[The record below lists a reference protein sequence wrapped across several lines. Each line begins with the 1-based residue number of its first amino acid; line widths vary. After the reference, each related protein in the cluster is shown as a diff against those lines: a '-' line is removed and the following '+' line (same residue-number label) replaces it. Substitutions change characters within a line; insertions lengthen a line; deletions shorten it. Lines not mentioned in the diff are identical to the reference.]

1 MSPTLKS
8 LSAGLRE
15 KNRGQLPFQGSVQ
28 SIRDFLA
35 DVAETK
41 RTSADLL
48 FMATYMAS
56 ITTAQA
62 TRPEIFAYT
71 AARKEYIPAKYIAKV
86 ELFVKKWNY
95 SYVDALTLMAERVKN
110 PMIQSM
116 LNRYA
121 NSIES
126 GVPDEDFLTRELIT
140 IRSVYKNAYEQGL
153 EMLKKWGDAY
163 IAMLFSGALVGI
175 IIMMSVAIFS
185 PDNVQ
190 DTLRMSYFIVT
201 AVSIFGLVTMY
212 RSVPADQKT
221 HNLPRLSKEQRMI
234 ARLSRRII
242 PVGIIT
248 GIIFFLLSA
257 TGLVPDVY
265 GLIMLIIGLLLF
277 PLGIIGYLDDQNI
290 INRDGDF
297 TVFIRSLGAV
307 MGGKGVTLTHALA
320 EIDKKSLIHL
330 EPLVNGL
337 YSKLNLGFDEKL
349 TWERFMG
356 DSGSNLISKY
366 LNIFRDSVELGG
378 APDKIGEIVGSSM
391 LEQVLLRNNR
401 YTISMGF
408 IVLLI
413 PMHAMMVAI
422 FLFLFHILLHMSR
435 AISSVVESIGPMGAG
450 PAGAGPMAGA
460 GTVSGAVGGGLTM
473 FVNFPEAEMFVYV
486 MIIITIITISNILAG
501 RIVFGGGN
509 YMYYFF
515 GSILCAVTGI
525 IYIAAPFIVGMFFTI
540 PTFQGV

>member
-8 LSAGLRE
+8 ISAGLRE
-15 KNRGQLPFQGSVQ
+15 KNRGQLPFEGAVQ
-28 SIRDFLA
+28 SVREFIENVTEA
-35 DVAETK
+35 K

-48 FMATYMAS
+48 FMATYMAA

-71 AARKEYIPAKYIAKV
+71 ALRKEYIPSKYIAKV
-86 ELFVKKWNY
+86 EIFVKKWGY
-95 SYVDALTLMAERVKN
+95 SYTDALTIMAERAKN

-126 GVPDEDFLTRELIT
+126 GVPDEDFLTRELLT

-163 IAMLFSGALVGI
+163 IAMLFSAALVGI

-185 PDNVQ
+185 PDDVQ

-201 AVSIFGLVTMY
+201 AVSIFGVVTMY
-212 RSVPADQKT
+212 RSVPSDQKI
-221 HNLPRLSKEQRMI
+221 HNLPRLSKEQGMI
-234 ARLSRRII
+234 SRLSRRIL
-242 PVGIIT
+242 PVVVIT
-248 GIIFFLLSA
+248 MIIFFMLSA
-257 TGLVPDVY
+257 TGLISDVY
-265 GLIMLIIGLLLF
+265 GLVMLITGLLLF

-290 INRDGDF
+290 INRDSDF

-307 MGGKGVTLTHALA
+307 MGGKGITITHALA

-356 DSGSNLISKY
+356 DSGSDLISKY

-378 APDKIGEIVGSSM
+378 APDRIGEIVGSSM

-413 PMHAMMVAI
+413 PMHAMMVGI
-422 FLFLFHILLHMSR
+422 FLFLFHILLVMSR
-435 AISSVVESIGPMGAG
+435 AIASVVAG
-450 PAGAGPMAGA
+450 LGSSGGDMAAGS
-460 GTVSGAVGGGLTM
+460 GTISGAMGGGLMM

-486 MIIITIITISNILAG
+486 MIIITILTLSNILAAK
-501 RIVFGGGN
+501 IVFGGGN
-509 YMYYFF
+509 YMFYFF
-515 GSILCAVTGI
+515 GSILCAITGI
-525 IYIAAPFIVGMFFTI
+525 VYIAAPFIVGMFFNI